1 MLDLSADDRNYAN
14 EGVTLLEH
22 RYGEP
27 SLPWSKITK
36 RLKTNSSATANDDEA
51 NQKQRRGRSGSMSS
65 TDGLKDDTAGVTKSS
80 SAVVNS
86 NDDDDEDVVLPEA
99 DILLDEPFEE
109 RPDLLRGDDAWLMLE
124 RMQDLTV
131 RALHLQERFRKEYRQ
146 QQHDLLNGSHLP
158 HPLSLGDGQLLQ
170 ELKFSN
176 DNLRWRLKQKQTSL
190 GNAQDTI
197 ALLKTNILKLEQ
209 KLDMKTSDCRDVVEE
224 VSLYIYLQIN
234 YVLVT

>member
-1 MLDLSADDRNYAN
+1 LLDLGEDGRNYKN

-22 RYGEP
+22 RYGDP

-36 RLKTNSSATANDDEA
+36 RFNKDQDAAAKDVEGD
-51 NQKQRRGRSGSMSS
+51 QKKRRGRSGSIGSADGHKDEAARATSTSAMEVD
-65 TDGLKDDTAGVTKSS
+65 TDG
-80 SAVVNS
+80 NPEE
-86 NDDDDEDVVLPEA
+86 DESPDADV
-99 DILLDEPFEE
+99 LLDEPFEE

-146 QQHDLLNGSHLP
+146 QQQDLLSSGSQLP

-176 DNLRWRLKQKQTSL
+176 DNLRWRLRQKQASL
-190 GNAQDTI
+190 GNAQDTVT
-197 ALLKTNILKLEQ
+197 LLKTNVLQLEQ
-209 KLDMKTSDCRDVVEE
+209 KLDRKTSEWRDSVAE
-224 VSLYIYLQIN
+224 VSCL
-234 YVLVT
+234 